1 MFGLGCAAGIAA
13 TMMLRSKSGQE
24 AMEYLRSQADEKT
37 KSVRD
42 AMGNVRETVG
52 TMRDAVGSM
61 TNTVTDA
68 ATQGMK
74 AMKYQAENVQAAIDA
89 GKKAFKNAQEMTP

>member
-37 KSVRD
+37 K
-42 AMGNVRETVG
+42 
-52 TMRDAVGSM
+52 TMRDAVGNMRDAVGTM
-61 TNTVTDA
+61 TNTVTEA
-68 ATQGMK
+68 ANRGVK
-74 AMKYQAENVQAAIDA
+74 AMKYQAENVEAAIDA

>member
-24 AMEYLRSQADEKT
+24 AMEYLRTQADEKA
-37 KSVRD
+37 K
-42 AMGNVRETVG
+42 
-52 TMRDAVGSM
+52 TMRDAVGNMRDAVGTM

-68 ATQGMK
+68 ASRGVK
-74 AMKYQAENVQAAIDA
+74 AMKYQAENVEAAIDA
-89 GKKAFKNAQEMTP
+89 GKKAFRNAQQMTP